1 MKNNIKLLSCLL
13 ISLAFFACDD
23 EINDLQPFTEG
34 NPQTF
39 FNSEATFQN
48 GVDGIYSQFQNYYAS
63 TGSGMQGIPDIL
75 SDNVVLAASGRRSN
89 EIYFDWRY
97 VPSTGGAIPLYW
109 SEGYEAINAANLV
122 IGQIDNLA
130 DGAAK
135 DNILGQAL
143 AARAFAHFDLV
154 RTYGQI
160 PTSGANAGSSMGVV
174 YMKVE
179 DGDTGDPLAQYAR
192 ESVESNYSE
201 IIGDLE
207 RAADLIGANNGEG
220 RLDRDA
226 VFGILS
232 RVYLYNGEYQ
242 KVIDAANEVSEDIAS
257 MSELPGVYT
266 DSNNAGVLVEWSVN
280 TSSESGESNVG
291 VLYSQS
297 SLENGEIVNTIS
309 EYVIDFGFLQMIDP
323 NDVRLD
329 VLVFTGENQGNEYN
343 AIKKF
348 LGETGQVNGL
358 LDIKVLRVAEVLLNK
373 AEAQYRIGNESEAL
387 STLNIVRDNR
397 YTSYEGGESGEDL
410 LDAILFNRRVELA
423 FEGHRFFDIK
433 RLGNSIT
440 RTDAGDL
447 ADGSGTPPDDL
458 ELEAGNFRFLFPI
471 PQAEINAND
480 NIEQNPGY

>member
-1 MKNNIKLLSCLL
+1 
-13 ISLAFFACDD
+13 
-23 EINDLQPFTEG
+23 
-34 NPQTF
+34 
-39 FNSEATFQN
+39 
-48 GVDGIYSQFQNYYAS
+48 
-63 TGSGMQGIPDIL
+63 
-75 SDNVVLAASGRRSN
+75 
-89 EIYFDWRY
+89 
-97 VPSTGGAIPLYW
+97 
-109 SEGYEAINAANLV
+109 
-122 IGQIDNLA
+122 
-130 DGAAK
+130 
-135 DNILGQAL
+135 
-143 AARAFAHFDLV
+143 
-154 RTYGQI
+154 
-160 PTSGANAGSSMGVV
+160 
-174 YMKVE
+174 
-179 DGDTGDPLAQYAR
+179 
-192 ESVESNYSE
+192 
-201 IIGDLE
+201 
-207 RAADLIGANNGEG
+207 
-220 RLDRDA
+220 
-226 VFGILS
+226 
-232 RVYLYNGEYQ
+232 VYLYNGEYQ

>member
-1 MKNNIKLLSCLL
+1 MKNKIKLLSSLFL
-13 ISLAFFACDD
+13 SLAFFACDD
-23 EINDLQPFTEG
+23 EINDLQPFTQG
-34 NPQTF
+34 NPQSF

-63 TGSGMQGIPDIL
+63 TGSGMQGIPDII
-75 SDNVVLAASGRRSN
+75 SDNVILAASGRRSN
-89 EIYFDWRY
+89 EVYYDWEY
-97 VPSTGGAIPLYW
+97 VATTGGAVPLYW
-109 SEGYEAINAANLV
+109 SEAYEAVNAANLV

-130 DGAAK
+130 DGEAK

-160 PTSGANAGSSMGVV
+160 PTSSAGAGSSLGVV

-179 DGDTGDPLAQYAR
+179 DGDTSDPFAQFSR
-192 ESVESNYSE
+192 ETVDSNYAE

-207 RAADLIGANNGEG
+207 RAAELIGDNNGEG

-226 VFGILS
+226 VYGILS
-232 RVYLYNGEYQ
+232 RVYLYNGDYQ
-242 KVIDAANEVSEDIAS
+242 KVVDAANEVAEDVAT
-257 MSELPGVYT
+257 MEELPGVYT

-297 SLENGEIVNTIS
+297 SLSGGVITSTRS
-309 EYVIDFGFLQMIDP
+309 EYVIDAGFLQMIDTS
-323 NDVRLD
+323 DVRLD
-329 VLVFTGENQGNEYN
+329 ILVFDGVYEGNDFN

-348 LGETGQVNGL
+348 LGEEGQVNGL
-358 LDIKVLRVAEVLLNK
+358 LDTKVLRVAEVLLNK
-373 AEAQYRIGNESEAL
+373 AEAQYRLGNEGDARE
-387 STLNIVRDNR
+387 TLDVLRDNR
-397 YTSYEGGESGEDL
+397 FDEYDGGESGDDL

-433 RLGNSIT
+433 RLGNAIS
-440 RTDAGDL
+440 RTNAGDI
-447 ADGSGTPPDDL
+447 ADGSGQAPDNL
-458 ELEAGNFRFLFPI
+458 TLPAGNFRFLFPI
-471 PQAEINAND
+471 PQAEINANE